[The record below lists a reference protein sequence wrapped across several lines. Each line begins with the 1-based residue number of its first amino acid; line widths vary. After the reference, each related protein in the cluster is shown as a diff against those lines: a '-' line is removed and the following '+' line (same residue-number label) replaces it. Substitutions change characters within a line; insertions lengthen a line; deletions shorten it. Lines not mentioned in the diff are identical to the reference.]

1 MIIRTV
7 FLVLLCS
14 LSLAQNSLIIF
25 SSSGNKFSVKGSEII
40 AKDTFYQ
47 EARFTNILKD
57 TLNLTFKLEDG
68 SVELNRLIYLLEKA
82 KPVKNKEFIYSLEL
96 NTETKKLKLVF
107 VTANDVK
114 PLPDPLLPPKPKEDT
129 TYKWRNNV
137 YGNLF
142 ELKDGKPSFFY
153 NVPKNGTCI
162 QAMPNENVDYA
173 LKLIART
180 QINTEKYSF
189 AREVL
194 KSNCI
199 SCQQYAD
206 LMKGINFEIDKLKL
220 FKEAYLNI
228 TDKNNVAGI
237 QNQFKFESSKKEFN
251 DIISN
256 PNKIIVKNKI
266 NCMVAVHDSIP
277 FALIKNL
284 KLFTTDHEKYQYM
297 KEKGSEHCYTTMQF
311 KNILS
316 VFLHDREKL
325 DLTKQFYTNITD
337 KENLKTLK
345 DIFSYQETNANLLD
359 FLKQTN

>member
-1 MIIRTV
+1 MFLRTAI
-7 FLVLLCS
+7 LLFICS
-14 LSLAQNSLIIF
+14 VSFAQNSLIIF
-25 SSSGNKFSVKGSEII
+25 SSSGNKFSVKGSGIEV
-40 AKDTFYQ
+40 KDTFYH
-47 EARFTNILKD
+47 EARFTRIVKD
-57 TLNLTFKLEDG
+57 TLNLSFKLE
-68 SVELNRLIYLLEKA
+68 SESIELNRPIYLLEKA

-96 NTETKKLKLVF
+96 NKETKKMKLVF
-107 VTANDVK
+107 ITANDIK
-114 PLPDPLLPPKPKEDT
+114 PLPNPLLPPKPKEDT

-142 ELKDGKPSFFY
+142 ELKDGKPSFFF
-153 NVPKNGTCI
+153 NVPKNGNCVI
-162 QAMPNENVDYA
+162 PMPNENVDFA

-180 QINTEKYSF
+180 QINTEKYNF

-199 SCQQYAD
+199 SCQQYSD

-228 TDKNNVAGI
+228 TDKNNISSI

-266 NCMVAVHDSIP
+266 NCMMAVHDSIP
-277 FALIKNL
+277 FGLIKNL

-297 KEKGSEHCYTTMQF
+297 KEKGSEYCYSTMQF

-325 DLTKQFYTNITD
+325 DLTKQFYNNITD
-337 KENLKTLK
+337 NENLKTLK

-359 FLKQTN
+359 FLKQSN